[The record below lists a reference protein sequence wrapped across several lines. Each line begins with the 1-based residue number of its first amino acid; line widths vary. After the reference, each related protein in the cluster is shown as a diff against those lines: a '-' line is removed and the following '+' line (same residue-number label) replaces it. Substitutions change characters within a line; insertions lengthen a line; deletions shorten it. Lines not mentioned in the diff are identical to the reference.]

1 MIKTIF
7 FDLDDTLYS
16 FEGSQAKLMAE
27 HEPIRVIS
35 EILDQ
40 DFQIT
45 QDDFLFSRKKLQ
57 QENEDKSLKYSR
69 FFWYQTFLQEQGI
82 KDDNLAKEMEDLY
95 WSTMAENIV
104 PSIDTKWTLSQ
115 LADYDLFIITNGLE
129 HGQRI
134 RIKALGIDEHF
145 EEIICS
151 DNSGGLKPNQLVFD
165 YALEIAGCR
174 PEQAIMVGDKPQK
187 DIRGAN
193 QAGMISVLIGPTDFG
208 DDKPDYA
215 IKTLGE
221 LPMIVRGLQ

>member
-95 WSTMAENIV
+95 WSTMA
-104 PSIDTKWTLSQ
+104 
-115 LADYDLFIITNGLE
+115 
-129 HGQRI
+129 
-134 RIKALGIDEHF
+134 
-145 EEIICS
+145 
-151 DNSGGLKPNQLVFD
+151 
-165 YALEIAGCR
+165 
-174 PEQAIMVGDKPQK
+174 
-187 DIRGAN
+187 
-193 QAGMISVLIGPTDFG
+193 
-208 DDKPDYA
+208 
-215 IKTLGE
+215 
-221 LPMIVRGLQ
+221 